1 MKQHFNFENKMVNA
15 MTTEKNKFSMIKSLV
30 FKCCLSS
37 GFLSNLD
44 KKENTSKYQWFEEVF
59 MRNFY
64 SLNLL
69 ETIMENKYDPQ
80 LTEDVDRD
88 IKLKASLIIKDIAR
102 RLVSDPMDNVL
113 SGAELNSGCCS
124 SINSFKSTNKLSI

>member
-1 MKQHFNFENKMVNA
+1 
-15 MTTEKNKFSMIKSLV
+15 
-30 FKCCLSS
+30 
-37 GFLSNLD
+37 
-44 KKENTSKYQWFEEVF
+44 